1 MSTHRE
7 QVEKAMLRYFGLMPT
22 EQRRQVLDRLGVDY
36 GAFMTLVRQA
46 WEAEKDL
53 PEADVLARRLGQIRA
68 HVKGSRLGKTGRLFT
83 LRHWPEARKL
93 QKQGA
98 SYREIADY
106 LREFRRFKISPAY
119 LRRLMEQLAKVTQ

>member
-1 MSTHRE
+1 MSTHKE

-22 EQRRQVLDRLGVDY
+22 EQRRQVLDQIGADY
-36 GAFMTLVRQA
+36 GAFMTVVRQA
-46 WEAEKDL
+46 WESEKDL
-53 PEADVLARRLGQIRA
+53 PEADVLRRRLGQIRA

-93 QKQGA
+93 KEQGA
-98 SYREIADY
+98 SYREISDY

-119 LRRLMEQLAKVTQ
+119 TRRLMESLAEAEG